1 MNTLTARDL
10 RAGYGGE
17 PVLKDISFS
26 IDLGSRIV
34 ILGENGCGKTTLLR
48 CICGLMPYEGSI
60 QLDGEEIGSLSRDKL
75 SRRVAMLSQF
85 SDAYF
90 SYTVRETVMLGRY
103 LHLKGIFGIPGEQD
117 NRIVDRCMEIAGIAE
132 LADKNTDE
140 LSGGQRQRVFLARA
154 LAQDTDII
162 VLDEPTNHLDLKYTE
177 TLTDYLTGWV
187 GHTPAAPAADAPLA
201 ESSAATAPAGGA
213 STGNPHTLIA
223 VFHDIA
229 LALSMADVCILMAG
243 GSIYRIAPAD
253 EVRAHKEWLNA
264 IYGTDV
270 ERYYA
275 RFLAF

>member
-26 IDLGSRIV
+26 VDLGSRIV

-60 QLDGEEIGSLSRDKL
+60 QLDGEEIASLSRDKL

-187 GHTPAAPAADAPLA
+187 EPST
-201 ESSAATAPAGGA
+201 EGA
-213 STGNPHTLIA
+213 SFGIPHTLIA

-243 GSIYRIAPAD
+243 GRIYRIAPAN

-275 RFLAF
+275 RLTSVGKSLA